1 MGIEAIY
8 LLSFVAGVVYAL
20 VGGVMTGILGGHGHH
35 AGAAGHDLHQ
45 GIGHSADSLH
55 ADSPHADTG
64 GEVQLSPISPVTIT
78 MFGTA
83 FGGVGLIASHPLA
96 LPVLFSLP
104 MALLS
109 GFIIAGIAFYAFSKL
124 FQATESSSEARISE
138 LVGLMAEVIT
148 PIPLQGLGEIAYV
161 ARGSRFTAPARSEDG
176 KPHPVPSTVLIER
189 VMGNIFCVREP
200 VHRDRS
206 LATVLFTDIVG
217 STEQAATLGDR
228 RWRDLLETH
237 HTLVRRE
244 IARFQG
250 REIDTAGDG
259 FLVIFDQPAQAIH
272 CACAIS
278 DAVRQLGIEIR
289 AGLHTGECEAVGDK
303 IRGVAVH
310 IGARV
315 AALATSG
322 EILLSG
328 TVKDL
333 VAGAGIRFED
343 RGKRVLR
350 GIPGEWRLFAV
361 ARGDAPGRRVP
372 R

>member
-20 VGGVMTGILGGHGHH
+20 VGGVMTGVLGGHGHH
-35 AGAAGHDLHQ
+35 AGLAGHDLHQ
-45 GIGHSADSLH
+45 GMGHSGDALH
-55 ADSPHADTG
+55 VDTE
-64 GEVQLSPISPVTIT
+64 GEVQLSPISPVTVT

-83 FGGVGLIASHPLA
+83 FGGVGLIGSHALA
-96 LPVLFSLP
+96 LPALFSLP
-104 MALLS
+104 VALLS
-109 GFIIAGIAFYAFSKL
+109 GLMIAGVAFYAFSKL
-124 FQATESSSEARISE
+124 FQVTESSSEAHVME
-138 LVGLMAEVIT
+138 LVGLEAEVIT
-148 PIPLQGLGEIAYV
+148 AIPLQGLGEVAYV
-161 ARGSRFTAPARSEDG
+161 ARGTRFTAPARSEDG
-176 KPHPVPSTVLIER
+176 KLHPAPSKVLIAR
-189 VMGNIFCVREP
+189 IMDNIFCVREP
-200 VHRDRS
+200 IEPNRM

-217 STEQAATLGDR
+217 STEQAAAFGDR

-237 HTLVRRE
+237 HSVVRRE
-244 IARFQG
+244 LTRFQG

-259 FLVIFDQPAQAIH
+259 FLAIFDQPVHAIQ

-303 IRGVAVH
+303 MRGIAVH

-343 RGKRVLR
+343 RGRHVLK

-361 ARGDAPGRRVP
+361 TRGDAPGRRSWH
-372 R
+372 